1 MRNKPLIGYAFA
13 AALSGLAALEGMRTS
28 AYLDSVGVP
37 TICAGTTKGVKLG
50 DTKTVEQCWTIA
62 EAEYREYEK
71 VVIDNIKVPLRANE
85 QVALTYFCV
94 NVGKYGCKGST
105 TFREFNAG
113 DSVAGCKAVRLWN
126 KGTIN
131 GRKVFIKGLD
141 NRRAA
146 EERLCLTPD
155 ARWYDSIL
163 NILRGNA

>member
-1 MRNKPLIGYAFA
+1 CYLDGCLRRPGDHSRRQRIHLHCGRWRDHCHCGRASLMRNKALIGYAFT
-13 AALSGLAALEGMRTS
+13 AALSGLVALEGMRTS
-28 AYLDSVGVP
+28 TYLDSVGVP

-105 TFREFNAG
+105 TFREFNA
-113 DSVAGCKAVRLWN
+113 
-126 KGTIN
+126 
-131 GRKVFIKGLD
+131 
-141 NRRAA
+141 
-146 EERLCLTPD
+146 
-155 ARWYDSIL
+155 
-163 NILRGNA
+163 